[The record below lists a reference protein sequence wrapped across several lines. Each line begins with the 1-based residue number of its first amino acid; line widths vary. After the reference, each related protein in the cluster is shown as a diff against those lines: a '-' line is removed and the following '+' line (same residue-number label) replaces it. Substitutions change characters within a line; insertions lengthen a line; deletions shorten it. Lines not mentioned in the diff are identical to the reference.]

1 VTLRTFTADVTAR
14 ADTENP
20 VSAVAKLIATIDF
33 AMMALIHFSKVE
45 WVECPRQQLTNAAL
59 ENGFRVAVIRLQNLE
74 RTDAK

>member
-1 VTLRTFTADVTAR
+1 M
-14 ADTENP
+14 
-20 VSAVAKLIATIDF
+20 SAAAKVIATIDF

-45 WVECPRQQLTNAAL
+45 WVECPHQQLTNAVL